1 MRIVVVTPTY
11 NEAQNLPI
19 LAEKI
24 FALKIP
30 DLELVIVDD
39 NSPDGTGKI
48 ADELAKKYASASSA
62 QAPIRVIHRSG
73 KQGLGTAYIA
83 AFKEILARQNGLEL
97 IIQID
102 ADLSH
107 DPAAIPA
114 MLEKIKNCDLV
125 LGSRYIPGGN
135 TENWELIRKLVSRFG
150 NLYARAVLWLPY
162 RDLTGGFKC
171 FRRQILENIDLNSIS
186 SAGYNFQIEMTYRA
200 HQKKFRI
207 QELPIIFT
215 ERKTGKSKFNLMIML
230 EAFWKVLL
238 LRLRGR

>member
-1 MRIVVVTPTY
+1 MRISIVTPTY
-11 NEAQNLPI
+11 NEAQNLPK

-24 FALKIP
+24 FALNLP
-30 DLELVIVDD
+30 DLELIVVDD

-48 ADELAKKYASASSA
+48 AEELTKKY
-62 QAPIRVIHRSG
+62 PIRVIHRPG
-73 KQGLGTAYIA
+73 KAGLGKAYIA
-83 AFKEILARQNGLEL
+83 AFEEL
-97 IIQID
+97 LKGEHRPEYIIQID

-125 LGSRYIPGGN
+125 LGSRYIPGGA
-135 TENWELIRKLVSRFG
+135 TENWDPIRKLVSRFG

-171 FRRQILENIDLNSIS
+171 FRRNVLENINLNSIS

-200 HQKKFRI
+200 HRKNFRI
-207 QELPIIFT
+207 REIPITFT
-215 ERKTGKSKFNLMIML
+215 ERAVGQSKFNPAIML
-230 EAFWKVLL
+230 EAFWKVIL
-238 LRLRGR
+238 LRFRN